1 MEQSGGEGDRIFQVY
16 LSQGFRSIF
25 ISDKNPAVRPA
36 SHFRRKSVFSPSQRG
51 LLSRVTSEVTSE
63 GYCSLLI
70 LLIPHGYL
78 HPGKRQHSGFKSGCH
93 RRVGGISS
101 MVGGHLTDLKNMDV
115 YQEWKRQKL
124 PKNTCKKA

>member
-25 ISDKNPAVRPA
+25 ISEKNPAVRPA
-36 SHFRRKSVFSPSQRG
+36 SHFRRKSVFSPSQQG
-51 LLSRVTSEVTSE
+51 
-63 GYCSLLI
+63 

-115 YQEWKRQKL
+115 YQGWKRQKL